1 FSKLVLV
8 AVPIA
13 LLTFIAVYQSA
24 RGFDRA
30 LAQARTAFESNNDA
44 SKQALQ
50 AGGMTDLEHQAT
62 SVYDMCVAMQEV
74 LEQKLQSDLTVARDI
89 LRQTGEVHAVGE
101 TFTWNAVNQIT
112 NETATVELPAL
123 SAGDTRFEQNTDP
136 QVASPV
142 VDRVRDLVGS
152 TCTIFQRMNPAGD
165 MLRVC
170 TNVQKKDGQ
179 RAIGTFIPAR
189 GADGAANPVVTALL
203 KGETYVGRAFVVDRW
218 YITAYEPIKAA
229 AGEVVA
235 ALYVGIPQE
244 IAASLRKAIMAT
256 KVGKTGYVYVLNG
269 TGSTRGH
276 YVISLNGKRDGE
288 NVWETKDA
296 NGNFVIQDIC
306 NAALALKPGQIGEI
320 RYPWKNADDP
330 APREKVVKLAYFQPW
345 DWVIGVGAY
354 VEDFDDAVKEM
365 DTRATAAIAEV
376 EKTKNSAQATV
387 MAWCVGTG
395 AAALVMAVLIGIFVT
410 RSITRPVNR
419 IVIGLT
425 EGADQVND
433 AATQVANASQT
444 LAAGNSEQASS
455 LEETSSALEQMAA
468 MTRTNAEN
476 AKQANELAAQARTNA
491 ANGDKTMQQLNT
503 AMGAIN
509 ESSSQI
515 SKIIKVIEEI
525 AFQTNLLAL
534 NAAVEAARAGE
545 HGKGFAV
552 VAEEVRNLAQRSAQ
566 AARDTTNLIEGSV
579 TRAKEGT
586 SVADAAGKALQ
597 AIVTDVT
604 KVADLLNGITQ
615 ASGEQAEGVEQIN
628 GAVSQMD
635 KVTQQNAAGAEESAS
650 AAEQLNAQSETLKTM
665 IRQLSAI
672 IGCHVESSA
681 RKRQSQA
688 QPAEHFAAAAQS
700 AAHPTAHAAA
710 PRSSKNQPHASATGD
725 DHALGDF

>member
-1 FSKLVLV
+1 MTLGKKIVTSKLTLV

-13 LLTFIAVYQSA
+13 LLTFIAVYQST

-30 LAQARTAFESNNDA
+30 QEQARTAFQSATDA
-44 SKQALQ
+44 VKQSLE
-50 AGGMTDLEHQAT
+50 AGSVADLEHQAT
-62 SVYDMCVAMQEV
+62 ATYDMCVAMQEV
-74 LEQKLQSDLTVARDI
+74 LEQKLKSDLNVARDV
-89 LRQTGEVHAVGE
+89 LRSGGAVALASE
-101 TFTWNAVNQIT
+101 TVTWNAVNQVT
-112 NETATVELPAL
+112 NEAGSVALPVL
-123 SAGDTRFEQNTDP
+123 RIGDTPLAQNADP
-136 QVASPV
+136 QTKSPV
-142 VDRVRDLVGS
+142 VDTVRELVKS
-152 TCTIFQRMNPAGD
+152 TCTIFQRMNSAGD

-170 TNVQKKDGQ
+170 TNVLKKDGQ

-189 GADGAANPVVTALL
+189 GADGNLNPVVATLL
-203 KGETYVGRAFVVDRW
+203 RGETYIGRAFVVDRW
-218 YITAYEPIKAA
+218 YITAYEPIQDAD
-229 AGEVVA
+229 GEVIG

-244 IAASLRKAIMAT
+244 SATSLRKAIMAT
-256 KVGKTGYVYVLNG
+256 KVGKSGYIFVLNG
-269 TGSTRGH
+269 TGNTRGH
-276 YVISLNGKRDGE
+276 YVISQGGKRDGE
-288 NVWETKDA
+288 NIWDAQDA
-296 NGNFVIQDIC
+296 NGQFFIRTLCETAVQ
-306 NAALALKPGQIGEI
+306 LKPGQIAEM

-330 APREKVVKLAYFQPW
+330 APREKIVKVSYFQPW

-354 VEDFDDAVKEM
+354 IDELDAATRAAEM
-365 DTRATAAIAEV
+365 DVRA
-376 EKTKNSAQATV
+376 
-387 MAWCVGTG
+387 
-395 AAALVMAVLIGIFVT
+395 AAALSEVEQTKRHAQSGVVAWCIGTGVAALVIAALIGIFVT

-419 IVIGLT
+419 IIIGLT

-433 AATQVANASQT
+433 AAAQVANAAQT

-597 AIVTDVT
+597 AIVADVT
-604 KVADLLNGITQ
+604 EVADLLNGIRR
-615 ASGEQAEGVEQIN
+615 ASDEQAQGVEQIN
-628 GAVSQMD
+628 AAVSQVD
-635 KVTQQNAAGAEESAS
+635 KVTQHNAASAEESAS
-650 AAEQLNAQSETLKTM
+650 AAEQLNAQSNALRGLVREL
-665 IRQLSAI
+665 
-672 IGCHVESSA
+672 
-681 RKRQSQA
+681 
-688 QPAEHFAAAAQS
+688 AALAGN
-700 AAHPTAHAAA
+700 HH
-710 PRSSKNQPHASATGD
+710 RSRAGNCT
-725 DHALGDF
+725 